1 VYSYE
6 EAVVKLKVL
15 LVGLLAVSLSASLAV
30 AAPPPGKGK
39 PETAGKHSTTGP
51 TCKPKVTVVLK
62 GTLTGMTALAL
73 TVDVTSGN
81 RWGRAYDEASHSILV
96 NEDTTKVR
104 GEGKK
109 ELDDL
114 VPGDRVLVQAR
125 ACKAELLAPGVPPV
139 LTAVRV
145 VAHSAAA

>member
-1 VYSYE
+1 M
-6 EAVVKLKVL
+6 
-15 LVGLLAVSLSASLAV
+15 
-30 AAPPPGKGK
+30 
-39 PETAGKHSTTGP
+39 
-51 TCKPKVTVVLK
+51 K

-114 VPGDRVLVQAR
+114 VLGDRVLVQAR
-125 ACKAELLAPGVPPV
+125 ACKADLLAEGVPPV